1 MPAPMRTANYIF
13 SVISIVL
20 GVALLLFVLT
30 QTSEWDPLTA
40 IDVRRWSIG
49 TAIGVIL
56 VLNGLIRIWFAQDD
70 H

>member
-1 MPAPMRTANYIF
+1 MRTANYIF
-13 SVISIVL
+13 SVISVVMGI
-20 GVALLLFVLT
+20 ALTLFVLS
-30 QTSEWDPLTA
+30 QTSEWDALTT

-70 H
+70 R